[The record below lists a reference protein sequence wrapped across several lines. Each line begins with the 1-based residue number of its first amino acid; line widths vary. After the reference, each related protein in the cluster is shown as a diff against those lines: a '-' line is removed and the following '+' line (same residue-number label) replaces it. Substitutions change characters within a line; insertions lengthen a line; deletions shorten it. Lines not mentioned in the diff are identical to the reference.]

1 MYFKKTAFVLI
12 IILAPKL
19 KHSHSENQE
28 SHSPH
33 AAVLV
38 VEVTARGRRGHG
50 PPGLIYCRLTRC
62 LFCKIMRTGDD
73 MYRLNQ
79 QTVGGQSVI
88 FTTILFI
95 FQVAKMDKYVQLQNC
110 PTPLRFSC
118 VP

>member
-1 MYFKKTAFVLI
+1 MYVVLLI
-12 IILAPKL
+12 KFTLKNCFCSDNHLTFIILAPKL

-88 FTTILFI
+88 FTTLLFI
-95 FQVAKMDKYVQLQNC
+95 V
-110 PTPLRFSC
+110 
-118 VP
+118 